1 MRTFGFP
8 WVENWQLPAGDPTLL
23 QMVGAATLSLF
34 TGLGP
39 GRFARLLD
47 ALADCE
53 QLHDITMID

>member
-8 WVENWQLPAGDPTLL
+8 SAENWQLPADEPTPL

-34 TGLGP
+34 TGLRP

-47 ALADCE
+47 ALVECE
-53 QLHDITMID
+53 QLHDLTMID